1 MQCGRRELTKLR
13 VWVVGICALMP
24 AVASAACSL
33 SVQSA
38 NFGAYD
44 VFDNNPVDSVGNVN
58 VTCDM
63 ATSYTIALSP
73 GNGTYVNRRMLS
85 GSNELL
91 YNLYTDAARTIVWGD
106 GSSST
111 ATVMGM
117 GTSSNHTIYGRLPAR
132 QNVSVGAY
140 SDTVTVTLTF

>member
-1 MQCGRRELTKLR
+1 MRCGRRSLTKLS
-13 VWVVGICALMP
+13 VWILGVYGLLPGLA
-24 AVASAACSL
+24 AAACSL
-33 SVQSA
+33 SVQGT

-44 VFDNNPVDSVGNVN
+44 VFSNSPVDSVGNAN
-58 VTCDM
+58 VTCDV
-63 ATSYTIALSP
+63 ATSYTIALGP
-73 GNGTYVNRRMLS
+73 GNGTFINRRMLS

-106 GSSST
+106 GSAST
-111 ATVMGM
+111 AIVAGM
-117 GTSSNHTIYGRLPAR
+117 GENSNHTIYGRLPAR